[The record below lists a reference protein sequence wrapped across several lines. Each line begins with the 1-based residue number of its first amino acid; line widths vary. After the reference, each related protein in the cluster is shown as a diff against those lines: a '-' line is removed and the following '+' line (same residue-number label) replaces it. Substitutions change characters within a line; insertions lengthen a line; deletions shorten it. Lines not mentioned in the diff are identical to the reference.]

1 MRIFKS
7 ILIAATIVSSW
18 SAQAAKRNDPV
29 CFLHQSDAR
38 TTQVI
43 LFDIKTQTTTIM
55 AEGHSYECVQALK
68 DLVESKHCRNGAS
81 DVR

>member
-1 MRIFKS
+1 MRIFNS
-7 ILIAATIVSSW
+7 ILIAAMVVSSW
-18 SAQAAKRNDPV
+18 NAQAAKRADPV
-29 CFLHQSDAR
+29 CFLHQSDAK

-55 AEGHSYECVQALK
+55 AEGRQYECVEALK
-68 DLVESKHCRNGAS
+68 SLVESKHCRNGAS

>member
-1 MRIFKS
+1 MRLFS
-7 ILIAATIVSSW
+7 SALAAAVIVSSW
-18 SAQAAKRNDPV
+18 NAQAAKRNEPV
-29 CFLHQSDAR
+29 CFLHQSDAK

-55 AEGHSYECVQALK
+55 AEGRAYECVQALK

-81 DVR
+81 EVR